1 MGVKV
6 IAPLTQE
13 LTNMNSFAKYRESER
28 GSAGVKFVI
37 ILVALILF
45 GNALLNYVPVAYNAE
60 SLKTEM
66 STAVLQGLAIS
77 GKLNPVD
84 NVKARIAKA
93 IVSND
98 IPADAVVDVKQAGNA
113 LTAHVTY
120 SKEVQILPF
129 GMYKYVYKFDHTAT
143 PTGFLLKQ

>member
-1 MGVKV
+1 
-6 IAPLTQE
+6 
-13 LTNMNSFAKYRESER
+13 MNSFGKNRESER
-28 GSAGVKFVI
+28 GSAGVKFVVV
-37 ILVALILF
+37 LVAIVLF
-45 GNALLNYVPVAYNAE
+45 ANAGLNYVPVAYNAE
-60 SLKTEM
+60 SLKSEM

-93 IVSND
+93 IVQND

-120 SKEVQILPF
+120 SKEVNILPF

-143 PTGFLLKQ
+143 PTGFLMKQY

>member
-1 MGVKV
+1 MEN
-6 IAPLTQE
+6 L
-13 LTNMNSFAKYRESER
+13 AKNRESER

-37 ILVALILF
+37 VVAALVLF

-93 IVSND
+93 IVTND

-120 SKEVQILPF
+120 SKEVSILPF
-129 GMYKYVYKFDHTAT
+129 GMYKYMYKFDHTAT
-143 PTGFLLKQ
+143 PTGFLLEQ

>member
-1 MGVKV
+1 
-6 IAPLTQE
+6 
-13 LTNMNSFAKYRESER
+13 MNSFRKNRESER

-37 ILVALILF
+37 IVAALILF

-93 IVSND
+93 IVTND

-120 SKEVQILPF
+120 SKEVSILPF
-129 GMYKYVYKFDHTAT
+129 GMYKYMYKFDHTAT